1 MVNLN
6 DVFYD
11 VDNDREVVVTN
22 IDKHSKVACCDVLDY
37 DGYEVVQKTY
47 SQNFTFTELNHFDK
61 R

>member
-1 MVNLN
+1 MINIG

-11 VDNDREVVVTN
+11 VDNDREIVVTN
-22 IDKHSKVACCDVLDY
+22 IDKWSKSACCDVLDY
-37 DGYEVVQKTY
+37 DCYEVVQKTY